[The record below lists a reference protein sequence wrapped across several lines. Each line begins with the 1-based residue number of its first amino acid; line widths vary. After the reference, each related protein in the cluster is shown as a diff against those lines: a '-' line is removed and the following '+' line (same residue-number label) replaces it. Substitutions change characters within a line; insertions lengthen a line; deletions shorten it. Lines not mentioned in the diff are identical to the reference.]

1 MINIIWAAMFLIA
14 IIVAFIKLAIFG
26 DIECFNRITQAIF
39 DSASSAV
46 DISLG
51 LIGILCFWLGI
62 LKLVEK
68 TGIADKISKKLA
80 PLFNVIMKD
89 IPQNSP
95 AISTVVLNMAAN
107 FLGLDNAA
115 TPMGLKAMEQ
125 LQKHNKQKD
134 TASDAQILFM
144 ILNASS
150 VTLIPITIFMYRAK
164 LGATYPTDVFI
175 PILLATSVS
184 TFVGFLIVALKQK
197 ISLGNPI
204 LLKWI
209 VVFIGAITSISILFL
224 LIPQDKR
231 LILSSG
237 MGNIILVT
245 LLGYIIFI
253 ALKNKLSSYEVFID
267 GAKEGFSIAVSII
280 PYLVSMLVAIAVFR
294 ASGVLD
300 ILIDGIK
307 TLCSTININSSFADA
322 LPTAFMKPLS
332 GSGARAMMIET
343 MQTFG
348 ADSFAS
354 FASSVIQGST
364 ETTFYVLTVYFGAI
378 KISKTRYALKYA
390 LISDLAG
397 IVTAIAFSYMFYNM

>member
-1 MINIIWAAMFLIA
+1 MINIIWGAMFLIA

-125 LQKHNKQKD
+125 LQQHNKQKD
-134 TASDAQILFM
+134 TVSDAQILFM

-209 VVFIGAITSISILFL
+209 VVFIGAIISISILFL

-237 MGNIILVT
+237 MGNIILVM

-253 ALKNKLSSYEVFID
+253 ALKNRLSSYEVFID

-307 TLCSTININSSFADA
+307 TLCLTINVDSSFADA

-397 IVTAIAFSYMFYNM
+397 IVAAIAFSYMFYNM